1 MSGHSKKAYKEV
13 IGPRGYMVNVWHHN
27 LRAWRWTYHMC
38 PICALAWKINCIFY
52 NIAALLFQ
60 LCSSYVYRKKGQLWG
75 RRCLPLGTHW
85 MPFSDP
91 RHSWTWELVEASN
104 SWLPILLLV
113 VYTNWNLTY
122 TTRQG
127 RRVSCLAQ
135 TCFAAF
141 GKGVQLIS
149 GSPYAETE
157 QLSRLTS
164 PSGILATSGWSVTAW
179 I

>member
-1 MSGHSKKAYKEV
+1 MKLFKEQIRNEASWEKPHRWQCYVRVYRIFFQKK
-13 IGPRGYMVNVWHHN
+13 N
-27 LRAWRWTYHMC
+27 LALPLRSMANEQSSLQSTFAHTSP
-38 PICALAWKINCIFY
+38 PIC
-52 NIAALLFQ
+52 
-60 LCSSYVYRKKGQLWG
+60 S
-75 RRCLPLGTHW
+75 T
-85 MPFSDP
+85 
-91 RHSWTWELVEASN
+91 N
-104 SWLPILLLV
+104 SWLLGQFKVTHNYNLV

-135 TCFAAF
+135 TGFAAF

-164 PSGILATSGWSVTAW
+164 PSGVLATSGWSVIAW